1 MFRAGSRRSSTR
13 SWTRWEGSGGMH
25 HHRAPGANRSNSKVK
40 SVSPHRFTP
49 VMRSRG
55 LVRESAPSLPGTA
68 PQATRCTEPANRRYP
83 ERPTPE
89 RACSLTPRTPGATLL
104 NGKLC
109 PPPIP
114 SLAAGPP
121 RRPAVPFVAV
131 GRLDP
136 DLAAGAFRDLD
147 RDFGPV
153 AVPSAVIA
161 MPASPR
167 PSAGRQERHEFR
179 GSTRDR
185 LSPRPPLHEK
195 AHRVHRIKPLLGWS
209 LIVLALGCNV
219 L

>member
-1 MFRAGSRRSSTR
+1 
-13 SWTRWEGSGGMH
+13 MH
-25 HHRAPGANRSNSKVK
+25 HHRAPGANRSNSKVE

-83 ERPTPE
+83 ELADPLMRPRPPPAH
-89 RACSLTPRTPGATLL
+89 RGATLL

-153 AVPSAVIA
+153 AVPLRRHRNAGK
-161 MPASPR
+161 PAPECGASGT
-167 PSAGRQERHEFR
+167 S
-179 GSTRDR
+179 
-185 LSPRPPLHEK
+185 
-195 AHRVHRIKPLLGWS
+195 
-209 LIVLALGCNV
+209 
-219 L
+219 